1 MTRRKVDGEN
11 ARADKSFSRGA
22 TTHTQCI
29 AQTAPFAHTSHRLG
43 VLLLEVRYPPMGP
56 ADSPVATYI
65 NSLRFLA
72 TAYLNTRT
80 ARKIAM
86 QATQA
91 VSIVE
96 GLRPASTPDRW
107 LINVQY
113 GFPICPASIT
123 LCSSKRYPSK
133 LSLTQCT
140 LAA

>member
-1 MTRRKVDGEN
+1 
-11 ARADKSFSRGA
+11 
-22 TTHTQCI
+22 
-29 AQTAPFAHTSHRLG
+29 
-43 VLLLEVRYPPMGP
+43 MGP

-86 QATQA
+86 QAIQA

-123 LCSSKRYPSK
+123 LCTSKRYPSN